1 MNLNNFAKDIAHEEG
16 QKVSLNIG
24 QIKEVMRLTF
34 IKLRTYD
41 DQEVIKTLNR
51 YKNKEYL

>member
-1 MNLNNFAKDIAHEEG
+1 MNLNKFAREITLEEG
-16 QKVSLNIG
+16 KNDPLGIG
-24 QIKEVMRLTF
+24 NVKEVMRLTF

-41 DQEVIKTLNR
+41 DKEILKTLNR